1 MVALDTST
9 PFGARVERRLRE
21 EQIGW
26 LTTVRGDGLPQ
37 PSPVWFLW
45 DGETILIYSQPGAPK
60 LRNIAGNPKVALNL
74 DSDGR
79 GGDIVILSGEARV
92 DAGAPPAHEVA
103 AYVEKYREGIAGIG
117 MAPEGFAAAYSV
129 AVRMTPAGLRGH

>member
-45 DGETILIYSQPGAPK
+45 DGETILIYSRPDTPR

-74 DSDGR
+74 DGDGR
-79 GGDIVILSGEARV
+79 GGDIVILSGGRASTRGRRRRTGSRPTSRSTAR
-92 DAGAPPAHEVA
+92 ASPGS
-103 AYVEKYREGIAGIG
+103 G
-117 MAPEGFAAAYSV
+117 
-129 AVRMTPAGLRGH
+129 